1 MVNSMR
7 RTPSEARARRA
18 RCAISSSRG
27 EGLGEQGLREVHW
40 CELSG
45 RGERIQGTCEN
56 LSICCEVKSSS
67 HIYTTVSQNLGTI
80 WNDVGN
86 EWYVE
91 LQWVPNTR
99 MLMCEK
105 P

>member
-1 MVNSMR
+1 
-7 RTPSEARARRA
+7 
-18 RCAISSSRG
+18 
-27 EGLGEQGLREVHW
+27 L
-40 CELSG
+40 
-45 RGERIQGTCEN
+45 
-56 LSICCEVKSSS
+56 KSSS